1 MPSGYPPR
9 TAFGFM
15 SSLLMLVL
23 NKINIVDNSL
33 IDILQ
38 NIPIKIN
45 QYKNNYINDENNKAF
60 KFAEN
65 LFEKNLIIYTSP
77 LTKSVGYRFKCQL
90 SENSKVL
97 SYYHYLPE
105 LNHND
110 IEGYLNL
117 KYNYDD
123 YSIIWLYDMND
134 DKRIIDSIKRTSKAL
149 SFIESQDI
157 LCFDDKHFIERQ
169 YHMLYFLDIVT
180 FYLSFLYQND
190 PTPIEIIN
198 KIKL

>member
-1 MPSGYPPR
+1 M
-9 TAFGFM
+9 
-15 SSLLMLVL
+15 
-23 NKINIVDNSL
+23 
-33 IDILQ
+33 
-38 NIPIKIN
+38 
-45 QYKNNYINDENNKAF
+45 
-60 KFAEN
+60 
-65 LFEKNLIIYTSP
+65 
-77 LTKSVGYRFKCQL
+77 
-90 SENSKVL
+90 
-97 SYYHYLPE
+97 
-105 LNHND
+105 
-110 IEGYLNL
+110 NL